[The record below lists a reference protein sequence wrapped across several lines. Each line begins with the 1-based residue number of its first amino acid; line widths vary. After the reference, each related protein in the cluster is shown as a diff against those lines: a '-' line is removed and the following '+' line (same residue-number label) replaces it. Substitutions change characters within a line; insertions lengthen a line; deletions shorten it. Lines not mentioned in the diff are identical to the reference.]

1 MAIDIRATVTCSLG
15 TLISGSISDDYIQ
28 GSGLIKTKGSVELSA
43 LITPAIGTVVTFSY
57 VKGGVTRSIPRKLRV
72 MSSFADPFRRTTKVE
87 LGCKLTYLS
96 DLQEPVDWTAFDDP
110 ENAAYDEE
118 DARIVTLPIYAS
130 SAMDKCLTELGI
142 TASSN
147 PLTNKFSIPTFEFGG
162 GYVSV
167 LSDLLVSESYCGYLD
182 TSEVLQVF
190 NLDQDAGT
198 GPVFTASDIVDL
210 GPIGVGSLP
219 GEAVTVSYSTLKLKD
234 PDPDADEEDINWE
247 RSVSSSPVSV
257 LINYG
262 ENESRVYT
270 GVETTVDT
278 TIYTTINDKEV
289 PSKRIVEE
297 TRLNA
302 SVAGGLVQEY
312 LENDLPFNSGS
323 VQGRTEELFFYDDE
337 GNEIGRQSLR
347 YQSGLETYG
356 SVGLPM
362 VFSSGNF
369 VVLPNPN
376 NRYLVE
382 RVVTIFKRAAN
393 YTRTE
398 IYTYG
403 LWNLSIPGQQA
414 IASARDSF
422 SLASQVES
430 YILRTLQGGLVLL
443 DSSFDTRFTGSL
455 DSQERPSAA
464 DRINS
469 SYAKGGDP
477 NNGWRTEST
486 ADLELAVGSATAQR
500 RIELSMPYAPDDIF
514 SGPSGGP
521 FTSTPSDAPAKAN
534 RYGRVQ
540 NRLLLGNRNGINLQ
554 LAPEKLPAAPYAPL
568 YVQASGLTALY
579 RANGTSWA
587 FDSNGIICSVDA
599 LFWAAVGGTGTFWFP
614 VAPGITTLPTTPAIV
629 DGTMTPTT
637 VVLPYNE
644 TAIYNGILRTRLDV
658 TKFDYSLTLLT
669 VVPALVIRTSAV
681 VRRVRLVN
689 VPNAIAITT
698 AAAAPTVSSGASVRS
713 AAIAVSVAT
722 ATPQVV
728 SGASAQSPAA
738 SIAVL
743 ALTPDQAGKPKT
755 IINVPATDSSITV
768 LAPAVVSGGSVTVS
782 AVTIA
787 VAALTPISAGPETD
801 PDFSSVSL
809 LLHMD
814 GSNGSTTFTDTSTTA
829 HTITAF
835 GDAQVTTTSPKFGTG
850 ALLLDGTGDYLSAPS
865 DSSLTFGTG
874 DFTIEAWVR
883 LDSVSTRQYI
893 FSQRDTGGFTLYLLA
908 DGRLSGLAPGSN
920 SVVQASATMVV
931 DTWHHVAFTRLGT
944 SYNVWVDGVSS
955 ATSTFS
961 GLSGA
966 SGTSYIGYRG
976 SDTIELLDGRI
987 DDLRI
992 TKGVCRYTG
1001 AFTPPTAAFPD
1012 Q

>member
-190 NLDQDAGT
+190 FLDQDAGT

-278 TIYTTINDKEV
+278 TLYTTINDKEV
-289 PSKRIVEE
+289 PSKRTIDE

-312 LENDLPFNSGS
+312 LENGLAFNAGS

-337 GNEIGRQSLR
+337 GNEIGTQRLR
-347 YQSGLETYG
+347 YQSGLEAFG

-362 VFSSGNF
+362 VFSSGDF
-369 VVLPNPN
+369 VALPNPN

-382 RVVTIFKRAAN
+382 KVVTIFKRSAN

-403 LWNLSIPGQQA
+403 QWNLSIPGQQA

-430 YILRTLQGGLVLL
+430 YILQTLQGGLVLL

-587 FDSNGIICSVDA
+587 FDSNGIVCSVDA
-599 LFWAAVGGTGTFWFP
+599 LFWAAIGGTGTFWFP
-614 VAPGITTLPTTPAIV
+614 VAPGVTTLPTTPAIV

-637 VVLPYNE
+637 TVLPYNE
-644 TAIYNGILRTRLDV
+644 TAVYDGILRTRLDV

-669 VVPALVIRTSAV
+669 VVPTFTLQIVTQAFRVKLLAADSTSFTTTGQAAALVRRYSLISAATNFT
-681 VRRVRLVN
+681 LTGFS
-689 VPNAIAITT
+689 A
-698 AAAAPTVSSGASVRS
+698 GSVRS
-713 AAIAVSVAT
+713 YVIGTNAGT
-722 ATPQVV
+722 FTYT
-728 SGASAQSPAA
+728 GEPAA
-738 SIAVL
+738 LIVGRTPLNAEAATFVL
-743 ALTPDQAGKPKT
+743 QGQDAGLGLVQSLPADVGTFVVDGQAANFIRTLRLPAEAAAYSLTGRAAGLYADDYFSNWATQTYGYEALTYPFWW
-755 IINVPATDSSITV
+755 TD
-768 LAPAVVSGGSVTVS
+768 
-782 AVTIA
+782 
-787 VAALTPISAGPETD
+787 
-801 PDFSSVSL
+801 
-809 LLHMD
+809 
-814 GSNGSTTFTDTSTTA
+814 
-829 HTITAF
+829 
-835 GDAQVTTTSPKFGTG
+835 
-850 ALLLDGTGDYLSAPS
+850 
-865 DSSLTFGTG
+865 
-874 DFTIEAWVR
+874 
-883 LDSVSTRQYI
+883 
-893 FSQRDTGGFTLYLLA
+893 
-908 DGRLSGLAPGSN
+908 
-920 SVVQASATMVV
+920 
-931 DTWHHVAFTRLGT
+931 
-944 SYNVWVDGVSS
+944 
-955 ATSTFS
+955 
-961 GLSGA
+961 
-966 SGTSYIGYRG
+966 
-976 SDTIELLDGRI
+976 
-987 DDLRI
+987 
-992 TKGVCRYTG
+992 
-1001 AFTPPTAAFPD
+1001 
-1012 Q
+1012 